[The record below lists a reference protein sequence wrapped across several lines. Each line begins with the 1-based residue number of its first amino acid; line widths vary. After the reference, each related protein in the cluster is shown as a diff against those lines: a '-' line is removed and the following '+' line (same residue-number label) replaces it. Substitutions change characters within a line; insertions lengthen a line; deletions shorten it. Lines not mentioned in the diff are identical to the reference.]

1 MAETPISA
9 AETALEGQKLGAL
22 QYRVLALCT
31 LVQIC
36 DGYDIGAIGNA
47 APALRQAWN
56 IAPASFAQAFV
67 WSSIGIMVGALSSGP
82 IGDRLGRKP
91 LLLASLAVFGIASL
105 ASAFTGSIFELTVL
119 RFFTGIGIGG
129 AMPGTVAL
137 MGDYTPARSR
147 VTMIMITFTG
157 APFGGFLG
165 GQIVALMLPH
175 FGWQSIFWLGG
186 GVPLVM
192 LVALALWMPESPRF
206 LLAKRHASP
215 REAALLAR
223 LGIGP
228 DAARQGGVVD
238 VATRNPV
245 TMMFTDG
252 YGFRTIC
259 LWVMFF
265 ANLLDMFLLGYWL
278 PSVLSLLGFS
288 PADAVFAA
296 SLRDLGAMA
305 ATLYLGPM
313 IDRFGHWVLA
323 AHLAC
328 GIGAIAALALL
339 TMPHPVMLAVILG
352 TGLFTTGS
360 QTGSNAVAGTLYPA
374 RMRTT
379 GIGWALG
386 VGRLG
391 GIAGPAIGGF
401 LLAAGWPPTQI
412 FLSACFFALVA
423 AIAAAMLRPEPRSA
437 RVLAAESAE

>member
-1 MAETPISA
+1 MAEAPISA
-9 AETALEGQKLGAL
+9 AEAALEGQRLGAL

-91 LLLASLAVFGIASL
+91 LLLASLALFGLASL
-105 ASAFTGSIFELTVL
+105 ASALATSLGQLTAL

-137 MGDYTPARSR
+137 MGDYTQGRSR
-147 VTMIMITFTG
+147 VTMIMISFTG
-157 APFGGFLG
+157 APLGGLLG
-165 GQIVALMLPH
+165 GQVIARMLPV
-175 FGWQSIFWLGG
+175 FGWQSIFVLGG
-186 GVPLVM
+186 AVPLVM
-192 LVALALWMPESPRF
+192 LLALALWLPESPRF
-206 LLAKRHASP
+206 LLAKGRAASP
-215 REAALLAR
+215 RHAALFAR
-223 LGIGP
+223 LGIGEH
-228 DAARQGGVVD
+228 DAARGAAVD
-238 VATRNPV
+238 VATRNPIA
-245 TMMFTDG
+245 MMFTDG

-265 ANLLDMFLLGYWL
+265 ANLLNMFLIGYWL
-278 PSVLSLLGFS
+278 PSVLNLLGYS

-296 SLRDLGAMA
+296 SLRELGAMSS
-305 ATLYLGPM
+305 TLYLGPL
-313 IDRFGHWVLA
+313 IDRFGNWVLA
-323 AHLAC
+323 LHLAC
-328 GIGAIAALALL
+328 GIVFIAALALVS
-339 TMPHPVMLAVILG
+339 MPYPLLLIVITG
-352 TGLFTTGS
+352 SGLFTTGS

-401 LLAAGWPPTQI
+401 LLAAGLPPTRI
-412 FLSACFFALVA
+412 FLSACGFALLA
-423 AIAAAMLRPEPRSA
+423 SLAAAMLRKSPDAP
-437 RVLAAESAE
+437 RVLATAE